1 MDFTPWSKDRPTI
14 SWKSYLNRCAILI
27 LWCCAFISTFF
38 LEFHNRDFGWSR
50 RSHIVS
56 HLVSVRVR
64 SLTANLYDIFR
75 QENRAKNRE
84 KAAESQKR
92 RFQKAWFWVP
102 AFIFECSKTKTGGFS
117 AGLIFSTN
125 VVYYQSRVK
134 YPLFFEKLRWSDDKS
149 ITPHGPTRY

>member
-1 MDFTPWSKDRPTI
+1 MFAHWKLQRFGRSDPHNLEIYENLANPWSITPF
-14 SWKSYLNRCAILI
+14 WAI
-27 LWCCAFISTFF
+27 
-38 LEFHNRDFGWSR
+38 
-50 RSHIVS
+50 V
-56 HLVSVRVR
+56 
-64 SLTANLYDIFR
+64 TANLYDIFR